1 MYRNINSELTQC
13 YRLNRLQFKTKR
25 LTSSTMIV
33 YFSISFY
40 SSISSWFLHLEH
52 CCYVYVWLELL
63 FIFLPNK
70 TFNHYVKKTGSCGR
84 KMYQTTETQQM
95 HHTNLTGSW
104 FREVARI
111 AIIGI
116 LGTTRVIRRRRQWH
130 PTPVLLPGKSHG
142 WRSLGGCSPWGR

>member
-13 YRLNRLQFKTKR
+13 YRSNRLQFKTKR

-33 YFSISFY
+33 YFFISFY
-40 SSISSWFLHLEH
+40 SSISSWFLYLEH

-63 FIFLPNK
+63 RIFLPNK
-70 TFNHYVKKTGSCGR
+70 TFNHYVKKSGSCGR

-111 AIIGI
+111 AITDI
-116 LGTTRVIRRRRQWH
+116 LGTTRVIRHRLSIRWYDSNLSGAVNSYTRDPH
-130 PTPVLLPGKSHG
+130 L
-142 WRSLGGCSPWGR
+142 